1 MGLFVPNKRARHKR
15 FEYEPRFYDPKKEEK
30 LKQRMRVSRLTSKR
44 RSGAGLIYFAIL
56 FAMAIYVY
64 LNL

>member
-1 MGLFVPNKRARHKR
+1 MGLFVSNKRARHKR

-30 LKQRMRVSRLTSKR
+30 LKQRMRLGRITSKR
-44 RSGAGLIYFAIL
+44 RSGAGIIYFAIL
-56 FAMAIYVY
+56 FAIAVYVY